1 MRKIE
6 HRLVAKEQTVIKRY
20 KQKTQECKRISRYRK
35 KRKKATFK
43 YCPHCAQCPMYGNEL

>member
-1 MRKIE
+1 LRKIE